1 MDYSRAFFGPTGAD
15 FAPCRARHCAP
26 VSRSRSLKVTSLP
39 DRFAAQWRSLRGISG
54 GVEYPGVE
62 EALAAQAQGAWEN
75 ILERAG
81 KTLGRELCDA
91 FAGAPLAQQ
100 LPRVLACSPFVAEQ
114 ARRKPALLLELA
126 GANPFKSRAFAN
138 GARTSSDFSGRSRL
152 HRYWIDP
159 DLKAW
164 RLPPTCL

>member
-1 MDYSRAFFGPTGAD
+1 M
-15 FAPCRARHCAP
+15 
-26 VSRSRSLKVTSLP
+26 SLKPKNLP
-39 DRFAAQWRSLRGISG
+39 
-54 GVEYPGVE
+54 

-114 ARRKPALLLELA
+114 ARRKQPPGYDRRCRDLSPEERCRLEAELDRE
-126 GANPFKSRAFAN
+126 GRKPVVRF
-138 GARTSSDFSGRSRL
+138 RTPS
-152 HRYWIDP
+152 
-159 DLKAW
+159 A
-164 RLPPTCL
+164 